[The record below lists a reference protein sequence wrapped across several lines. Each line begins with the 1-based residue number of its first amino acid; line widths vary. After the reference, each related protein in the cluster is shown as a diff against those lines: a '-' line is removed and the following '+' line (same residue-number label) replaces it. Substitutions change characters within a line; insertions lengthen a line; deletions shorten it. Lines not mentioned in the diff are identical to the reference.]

1 MKTAARLGVLIAFA
15 VALSGQIPPKDVDG
29 WGKIKW
35 GMTLAEARSAYTVEK
50 TETNDY
56 WTLLTLEPIK
66 IDDIQMSVS
75 VGAKHGTEKIS
86 KVKLWLYFGLADSA
100 KFSGPQ
106 DFDTLKTL
114 LIAKYGAPAND
125 ETKREDGDRVK
136 TILWT
141 FPSTSIV
148 LMLKQS
154 ETSPNLGAIYLDYAA
169 SDKKALDLV

>member
-1 MKTAARLGVLIAFA
+1 MKTALRSTITVALA
-15 VALSGQIPPKDVDG
+15 VALMGQDKPKDIDG
-29 WGKIKW
+29 WGTIKW
-35 GMTLAEARSAYTVEK
+35 GMTLAEARSAYTVDK
-50 TETNDY
+50 TESNDY

-66 IDDIQMSVS
+66 IGDIGMSVS

-86 KVKLWLYFGLADSA
+86 KVSMWMYFGLSSSA
-100 KFSGPQ
+100 QLAGPQ

-114 LIAKYGAPAND
+114 LITKYGAPANE
-125 ETKREDGDRVK
+125 ETKREGGDRVR

-148 LMLKQS
+148 LKLNQS
-154 ETSPNLGAIYLDYAA
+154 ATSPNLGSILLDYAA